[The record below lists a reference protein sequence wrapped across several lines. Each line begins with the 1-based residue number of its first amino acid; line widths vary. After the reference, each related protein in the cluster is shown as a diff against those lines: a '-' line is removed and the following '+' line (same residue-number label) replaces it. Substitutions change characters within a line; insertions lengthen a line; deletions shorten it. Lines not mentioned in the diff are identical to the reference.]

1 MDGRVGRHVER
12 LGVVIGGTLVVA
24 VGGVATMAFA
34 TEDGTERW
42 SVEERYLGVGTGSST
57 DAPVVATVA
66 RGSDTPTV
74 RGRNVDTGDE
84 RWHHVLDAD
93 DNFVVAGG
101 TTDRS
106 TVYVTEFDGFVLA
119 LDAADGSVRWS
130 RQFEDAT
137 RSEPVVAGDSLLVAG
152 EGTLYALDRAT
163 GETRWTASGS
173 GGIDRVHS
181 QGDRVV
187 VGTRLDEHR
196 WRIRSLSLADGAER
210 WTFTEEARQVWTTVG
225 DVVAVGTSAGFLSVV
240 E

>member
-1 MDGRVGRHVER
+1 MERARCRHRRDARRRRRGRRDDGVRDRGRDGTVVGRRTVPRRRYWVEHGR
-12 LGVVIGGTLVVA
+12 
-24 VGGVATMAFA
+24 
-34 TEDGTERW
+34 
-42 SVEERYLGVGTGSST
+42 
-57 DAPVVATVA
+57 A
-66 RGSDTPTV
+66 RRRDRRQGSDTPTV